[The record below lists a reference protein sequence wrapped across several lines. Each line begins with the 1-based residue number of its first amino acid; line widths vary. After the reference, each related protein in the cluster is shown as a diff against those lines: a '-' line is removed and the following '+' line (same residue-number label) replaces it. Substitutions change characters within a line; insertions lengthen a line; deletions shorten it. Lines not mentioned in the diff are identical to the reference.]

1 MISMFC
7 ALADFRDLFSNLFH
21 NKKITSVFNI
31 IADIWLLKFLPGMKI
46 KHLLLA
52 ALATAPII
60 TLAQKAKTPAASTTL
75 PRPKLVVGIV
85 VDQMRWDY
93 LYRYNDRY
101 QAGGFKRMLNE
112 GFTCENTHIDYLPT
126 ETGPG
131 HSCIY
136 TGSVP
141 AIHGIA
147 ANSFIIQAT
156 GKPMYC
162 AEDTTVQGVG
172 STSVAGKMSPRN
184 LQASTITDELRL
196 ATNFR
201 SKVVGIALKDRG
213 SILPAG
219 HTPNGAYW
227 FDDVTGNWI
236 TSTYYTNDLPA
247 WVKQFNDKKL
257 PASYLTKTWETLYPI
272 NTYKQSTADNTPYE
286 GAYRGETS
294 PVFPHNFQAIKGAD
308 FAAIRSNPL
317 GNTFT
322 LDFAKAAL
330 DAEQLGKG
338 DQTDFLAVS
347 LSSTDY
353 VGHQFGPNS
362 IEAED
367 TYLRLDRDLAGF
379 FTYLDA
385 KVGKGN
391 YTVFL
396 SADHGAAHNPQFLK
410 DNKIPG
416 GLWDAYAATTELN
429 SILEK
434 EVNVKRAILTI
445 DNYEVN
451 LNNIAIANAK
461 ADVEKIKEISMAFL
475 RKQTGVMYV
484 VDMQKAQTASIPGDL
499 RERIINGYNAER
511 SGAIQVIL
519 KPGYFAGRGKTG
531 TSHGVSSPYDTHIPL
546 VFMGWGIQHGSLN
559 RDTHM
564 TDISATIA
572 ALLHIQ
578 MPSGCIGKVIPE
590 VIKK

>member
-1 MISMFC
+1 M
-7 ALADFRDLFSNLFH
+7 N
-21 NKKITSVFNI
+21 
-31 IADIWLLKFLPGMKI
+31 I
-46 KHLLLA
+46 KHVLLA
-52 ALATAPII
+52 ALAFAPFI
-60 TLAQKAKTPAASTTL
+60 TNAQKAKPAAAAPTGIA
-75 PRPKLVVGIV
+75 RPKLIVGIV

-101 QAGGFKRMLNE
+101 QAGGFKRMLSE

-141 AIHGIA
+141 SIHGIA
-147 ANSFIIQAT
+147 ANNFYIQST
-156 GKPMYC
+156 GYNMYC
-162 AEDTTVQGVG
+162 AEDTTVQSVG
-172 STSVAGKMSPRN
+172 TTSKAGLMSPRN
-184 LQASTITDELRL
+184 LQASTITDELKL

-201 SKVVGIALKDRG
+201 SKVIGIALKDRG

-219 HTPNGAYW
+219 HTPDGAYW

-236 TSTYYTNDLPA
+236 TSTYYMKGLPA
-247 WVKQFNDKKL
+247 WVEKFNSLKL
-257 PASYLTKTWETLYPI
+257 PATYLAKPWTTLYPI
-272 NTYKQSTADNTPYE
+272 ETYKQSTADNTPYE
-286 GAYRGETS
+286 GMFRGEKA
-294 PVFPHNFQAIKGAD
+294 PVFPHDMPAIKGEGYGLL
-308 FAAIRSNPL
+308 RSTPS
-317 GNTFT
+317 GNALT
-322 LDFAKAAL
+322 LDFAKAAME
-330 DAEQLGKG
+330 AEQLGRG
-338 DQTDFLAVS
+338 TQTDFLAVS

-367 TYLRLDRDLAGF
+367 VYLRLDRDLASF

-385 KVGKGN
+385 KLGKGN

-396 SADHGAAHNPQFLK
+396 SADHGAAHNTTFLK
-410 DNKIPG
+410 DHNIPTGLFDG
-416 GLWDAYAATTELN
+416 GAAATELN
-429 SILEK
+429 RMLEDQYK
-434 EVNVKRAILTI
+434 VKRAILGI

-451 LNNIAIANAK
+451 FNNVAIANAK
-461 ADVEKIKEISMAFL
+461 ADIEKIKQDCITYL
-475 RKQTGVMYV
+475 RKQAGVLYAVNMEW
-484 VDMQKAQTASIPGDL
+484 AQEAAVPADI

-511 SGAIQVIL
+511 SGAIQLIL
-519 KPGYFAGRGKTG
+519 KPGWYAGRARSG

-546 VFMGWGIQHGSLN
+546 VFMGWGVKHGSLN

-564 TDISATIA
+564 TDISATLA

-590 VIKK
+590 VIK